1 MELVHGQKVRLKVKN
16 GMYPYRDRYAPGV
29 SSVSNEFNFY
39 EGEVRYEKWF
49 KPNEVGLTTG
59 QPHFPM
65 RVIQLERIVE
75 IDGVER
81 SKSSKQSLQTGA
93 HSGIIRRTIKGS
105 TGKIYEVEVGGNG
118 RSSCSCPGHQFRGH
132 CRHVK
137 ELLEAVA
144 A

>member
-1 MELVHGQKVRLKVKN
+1 MLKHGQWVRIKVKN
-16 GMYPYRDRYAPGV
+16 GMYPYRNRYAPGV

-49 KPNEVGLTTG
+49 KPNEVGLTTD

-65 RVIQLERIVE
+65 RVVQLERIVE

-81 SKSSKQSLQTGA
+81 SKSSEQSLQAG
-93 HSGIIRRTIKGS
+93 SDGEVLKRTVKGS
-105 TGKIYEVEVGGNG
+105 TGTLYEVEVERSG
-118 RSSCSCPGHQFRGH
+118 RSSCSCPGHQFRGN

-137 ELLEAVA
+137 ELFEAFA

>member
-1 MELVHGQKVRLKVKN
+1 MLKHGQWVRIKVKN

-39 EGEVRYEKWF
+39 EGEVRFEKWF
-49 KPNEVGLTTG
+49 KPNEVGLTTD

-65 RVIQLERIVE
+65 RVVRMERIVE

-81 SKSSKQSLQTGA
+81 SESSAQSLQAG
-93 HSGIIRRTIKGS
+93 GDGEILKRTVRGS
-105 TGKIYEVEVGGNG
+105 TGTLYEVEVGRSG
-118 RSSCSCPGHQFRGH
+118 RSSCTCPGHQFRGN

-137 ELLEAVA
+137 ELGEAFA

>member
-1 MELVHGQKVRLKVKN
+1 MLVHGQKVRIKVEN

-75 IDGVER
+75 VDGVER
-81 SKSSKQSLQTGA
+81 SKSSKQSLQTGG
-93 HSGIIRRTIKGS
+93 HSEVIRRTVKGS
-105 TGKIYEVEVGGNG
+105 KGAIYQVEVGGNG
-118 RSSCSCPGHQFRGH
+118 RSSCSCPGYQFRSH
-132 CRHVK
+132 CRHIT
-137 ELLEAVA
+137 ELLEAIA